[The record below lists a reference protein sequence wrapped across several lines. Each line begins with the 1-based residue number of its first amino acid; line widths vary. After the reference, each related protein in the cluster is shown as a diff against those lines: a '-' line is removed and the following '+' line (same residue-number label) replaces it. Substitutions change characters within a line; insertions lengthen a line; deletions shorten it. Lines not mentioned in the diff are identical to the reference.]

1 MKLRYLEI
9 SVLKFKWLTWIV
21 KNENFTIFTTGQYTW
36 LGMYNKHMAV
46 LPWPIVLHNRW
57 NTLEKQSGKTVIVQT
72 IWVSLINN
80 VFSFSYHEQN
90 PQTWL
95 FMSSYADENWLFSSA
110 KSRALSS
117 NLFGKSR
124 LNKNQ
129 PPQTRRST
137 RPSAIAL
144 FPSSWSYTPRQ
155 ENYH

>member
-9 SVLKFKWLTWIV
+9 SVLKFKSLNWIV
-21 KNENFTIFTTGQYTW
+21 KNEIFTIFATGQYTW
-36 LGMYNKHMAV
+36 RGMYNKHMAV

-57 NTLEKQSGKTVIVQT
+57 NTMKKQSGKMVIVQT
-72 IWVSLINN
+72 IWVSLIN

-90 PQTWL
+90 PQTCL
-95 FMSSYADENWLFSSA
+95 FMPSYSDENWLFSSA

-124 LNKNQ
+124 LNKKQ

-144 FPSSWSYTPRQ
+144 IPSSWPYTPWQ